1 MKASTAPE
9 RRPSTLSSN
18 EGIKIMNTTTF
29 ASSPLGLAQP
39 LNFLRGLLA
48 ASTTASE
55 SAEELLRLADLYEA
69 TQPSY
74 ADDLR
79 AAASASFH

>member
-9 RRPSTLSSN
+9 RRPSTLQPI

-29 ASSPLGLAQP
+29 AS
-39 LNFLRGLLA
+39 LNFVRSLLA
-48 ASTTASE
+48 SPATISE
-55 SAEELLRLADLYEA
+55 SAEELFRLADQYEA

-79 AAASASFH
+79 AAASASVH

>member
-1 MKASTAPE
+1 MS
-9 RRPSTLSSN
+9 
-18 EGIKIMNTTTF
+18 TTTIV
-29 ASSPLGLAQP
+29 S
-39 LNFLRGLLA
+39 LNFLHKLMA
-48 ASTTASE
+48 APMPTSE
-55 SAEELLRLADLYEA
+55 SAEALFRLADQYEA

>member
-9 RRPSTLSSN
+9 RRAFTLQPI
-18 EGIKIMNTTTF
+18 EGIKIMNTTAF
-29 ASSPLGLAQP
+29 AFVRS
-39 LNFLRGLLA
+39 LLA
-48 ASTTASE
+48 SPTTISE
-55 SAEELLRLADLYEA
+55 SAEELFRLADQYEA

-79 AAASASFH
+79 AAASASVH

>member
-1 MKASTAPE
+1 
-9 RRPSTLSSN
+9 
-18 EGIKIMNTTTF
+18 MNTTAF
-29 ASSPLGLAQP
+29 AS
-39 LNFLRGLLA
+39 LNFVRNLMVA
-48 ASTTASE
+48 PTTVSE
-55 SAEELLRLADLYEA
+55 SAEELLRLAEHYEA

>member
-1 MKASTAPE
+1 MD
-9 RRPSTLSSN
+9 
-18 EGIKIMNTTTF
+18 TTTF
-29 ASSPLGLAQP
+29 VS
-39 LNFLRGLLA
+39 LNFIRSLMA
-48 ASTTASE
+48 APLTPSE
-55 SAEELLRLADLYEA
+55 SAEELMRVAEQYEA

>member
-1 MKASTAPE
+1 
-9 RRPSTLSSN
+9 
-18 EGIKIMNTTTF
+18 MNTTTF
-29 ASSPLGLAQP
+29 AS
-39 LNFLRGLLA
+39 LNFVRDLMTA
-48 ASTTASE
+48 PMSTSE
-55 SAEELLRLADLYEA
+55 SAEELFRLADQYEA